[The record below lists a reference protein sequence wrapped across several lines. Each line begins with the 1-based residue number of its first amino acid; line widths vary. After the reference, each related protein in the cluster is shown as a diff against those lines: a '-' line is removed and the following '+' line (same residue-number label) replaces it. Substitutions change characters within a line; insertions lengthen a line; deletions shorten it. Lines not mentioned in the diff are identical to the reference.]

1 LDDNL
6 MSYDVISDFIVEID
20 GKTFELYKPA
30 FDGALFDD
38 DFNFVGVPADDAR
51 KGNSEG
57 SVETDCDYYAF
68 SFGGVYYM
76 LPKGSENSVKLIR
89 LKYLG
94 QANQE
99 FPIQVFLGVHGQYEL
114 TSGSGT
120 YSDWCKKAKFLGIHT
135 LGICE
140 KNTLAGALKFQE
152 ECQKNGYWGK

>member
-1 LDDNL
+1 
-6 MSYDVISDFIVEID
+6 
-20 GKTFELYKPA
+20 
-30 FDGALFDD
+30 
-38 DFNFVGVPADDAR
+38 
-51 KGNSEG
+51 
-57 SVETDCDYYAF
+57 
-68 SFGGVYYM
+68 M

-140 KNTLAGALKFQE
+140 KTL
-152 ECQKNGYWGK
+152 